1 MLLFYPSHMVLV
13 VQGKG
18 VCKERKERR
27 EKGVSDRKEIAVVGE
42 LGWGTISSDFVSL
55 WTL

>member
-1 MLLFYPSHMVLV
+1 MLLSYPSHMVLV

-18 VCKERKERR
+18 VCKERKDRR

-42 LGWGTISSDFVSL
+42 VGWGTISSDFMSL
-55 WTL
+55 WSL